1 MSDVKSE
8 KFIDHL
14 KLKWRGQKCP
24 MCSTGNWNV
33 SDKIFELRE
42 FHDGNVVI
50 GNGPIV
56 PIVPVTCDNCGNT
69 VLVNAIV
76 SGAVDRETKNG

>member
-8 KFIDHL
+8 KFIDYL
-14 KLKWRGQKCP
+14 KTKWRGQKCP
-24 MCSTGNWNV
+24 MCGTGNWNV
-33 SDKIFELRE
+33 SDKVFELRE